1 MTPYKYT
8 NSDYF
13 YMTPYKYTENQGL
26 SDMMYESKSLSRA
39 LYDTLQITGTIS
51 TWYITYKQKI
61 KGISDIK

>member
-1 MTPYKYT
+1 
-8 NSDYF
+8 
-13 YMTPYKYTENQGL
+13 MTPYKYTENQGL

-51 TWYITYKQKI
+51 MWYITYKQKI